1 MFSAVAWARPIP
13 RTRWSESD
21 REVGGTRRY
30 YLPPSAKATARGL
43 RDRIGDVLLGK
54 AMVIV
59 LALMVAAWALG
70 GFLRN
75 RKR

>member
-1 MFSAVAWARPIP
+1 
-13 RTRWSESD
+13 
-21 REVGGTRRY
+21 
-30 YLPPSAKATARGL
+30 
-43 RDRIGDVLLGK
+43 VLLGK